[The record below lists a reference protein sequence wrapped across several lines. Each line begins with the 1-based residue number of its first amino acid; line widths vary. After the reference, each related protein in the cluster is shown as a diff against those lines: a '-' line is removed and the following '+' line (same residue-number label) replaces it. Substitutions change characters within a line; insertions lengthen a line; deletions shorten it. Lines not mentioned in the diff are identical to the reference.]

1 MKRFVPAF
9 VGVWLVMLV
18 GCGPGAAGGPNM
30 SGRVNDDT
38 EIIPEIQSNDILARE
53 PVTNRAQ
60 VKHILLSWTEL
71 APAFKGQQDARG
83 KARTHEQADELA
95 AAVLQRARAGE
106 DFEKL
111 MREHSEDPG
120 SAQTGISY
128 EVKPD
133 AALVFEFRRLS
144 LRLKVAEIGL
154 VKTIYG
160 WHIIKRVE

>member
-1 MKRFVPAF
+1 MKIFVLA
-9 VGVWLVMLV
+9 LLAA
-18 GCGPGAAGGPNM
+18 CGPGAAGGPNM

-38 EIIPEIQSNDILARE
+38 EVVPEIQSNDILGRE

-60 VKHILLSWTEL
+60 VKHILISWAEQ
-71 APAFKGQQDARG
+71 APAFKRQQDARG
-83 KARTHEQADELA
+83 KARTREQADELA
-95 AAVLQRARAGE
+95 ASLLQRARAGD

-111 MREHSEDPG
+111 MLQYSEDPG
-120 SAQTGISY
+120 SAQGGTSY

-133 AALVFEFRRLS
+133 AALVFEFRRMS
-144 LRLKVAEIGL
+144 LRLKVGEIGL